1 MAKRLI
7 DVTLAALALVA
18 LAPLLAV
25 AAVGIVC
32 TSPGP
37 ILFRARLA
45 GRGGRLFTMYKLRT
59 MHVDQRGS
67 GSRITAERD
76 PRVFALGRLLRRLK
90 IDELPQLVNVL
101 RGEMSLVGPR
111 PQHPDIVRDH
121 YAPEHW
127 ETLRVRPGLASPG
140 SLYDSTHGEAI
151 VGSGDAERRYAERLL
166 PLVLALDLVYVRHAS
181 LRYDLALVVR
191 TLGLLGAALLGRR
204 QFPDPPE
211 MPEARRLL
219 GAART
224 ERVSARTDVAPD
236 RHPLRANP

>member
-7 DVTLAALALVA
+7 DVTLAAVALVA
-18 LAPLLAV
+18 LAPLLAA
-25 AAVGIVC
+25 AAVAIRC

-45 GRGGRLFTMYKLRT
+45 GRDGRLFTMYKLRT

-67 GSRITAERD
+67 RSPITAERD
-76 PRVFALGRLLRRLK
+76 PRVFAFGRLLRRLK

-101 RGEMSLVGPR
+101 RGEMSIVGPR
-111 PQHPDIVRDH
+111 PQHPDILRRH
-121 YAPEHW
+121 YAPEHL

-151 VGSGDAERRYAERLL
+151 VGGVDAELRYAERLL
-166 PLVLALDLVYVRHAS
+166 PLVLALDLVYVRRAS
-181 LRYDLALVVR
+181 LRYDLALVAR
-191 TLGLLGAALLGRR
+191 TLWFLGAVLLGRR

-219 GAART
+219 DPVKANINAATTRG
-224 ERVSARTDVAPD
+224 PI
-236 RHPLRANP
+236 P